1 MRRLPIAFIMLS
13 LGWLVTAGP
22 AQAAPSAGAT
32 PTARSAPAVAQ
43 WPSRPALVGGAANN
57 PVKGQMTYHGGPVMG
72 TANVYVDFWGWNGDP
87 DGEQAY
93 LTNFLNRVAHTP
105 WLQTVEQYGATDA
118 PVYAG
123 VWDDP
128 SASPQD
134 PTGQQFADEVQA
146 AATTFGLNTNAG
158 SILDDIIYIALPN
171 GSTIDG
177 TAPDACSYHTYA
189 ILNGS
194 TDVPYVAFP
203 YLPTFDA
210 DSCGQGN
217 VTSSDDDGISVVAGH
232 ELAETLTDPLLNAWY
247 QKNLSGEVAD
257 KCAWYNLASADL
269 VGSMYPVQPLWSNSA
284 GLCDLAH
291 KSGADS
297 WTPQESIPNQSAASS
312 PSVSFQDGTAYV
324 AFKGHTSGAI
334 YVQPVTASG
343 WGTEGQVTGAQTNLG
358 PAVTTFAGGT
368 GTLIAAWTDATT
380 GKVET
385 AQSADGSSWSSLGT
399 VDAGNGSSS
408 AGPAI
413 CDQGNNIFAAYK
425 GHNSG
430 TIYMSEFVNGSGW
443 QPEVGIS
450 GQSTDHQPAVAC
462 DQSTGTETVF
472 WTTTGDTIDYAT
484 FDGSS
489 FGNVATVP
497 NAGTNAGLTASA
509 SPTGVVTVGWKGHT
523 TDGVFYSSLISG
535 TWTTQVSLPK
545 AKSNIGFG
553 LAWADE
559 GASDTTG
566 DTLFASWMGQSSA
579 GSVWYSASNRP

>member
-1 MRRLPIAFIMLS
+1 MRRLPIVLIIMC
-13 LGWLVTAGP
+13 LGWLVAAGP
-22 AQAAPSAGAT
+22 SGAASSAGAAQT
-32 PTARSAPAVAQ
+32 TRSAPEIAQ
-43 WPSRPALVGGAANN
+43 WPTRAALTAGADNG
-57 PVKGQMTYHGGPVMG
+57 PVKGQMTYHGGPVLG
-72 TANVYVDFWGWNGDP
+72 TANVYVDFWGWSGDP

-105 WLQTVEQYGATDA
+105 WLQTVEQYGSTDA

-128 SASPQD
+128 SPAPQD
-134 PTGQQFADEVQA
+134 PTGQQFADEVLA

-158 SILDDIIYIALPN
+158 SILNDIIYIALPN
-171 GSTIDG
+171 GSSING
-177 TAPDACSYHTYA
+177 TASDACSYHTYA

-210 DSCGQGN
+210 NSCGQGN
-217 VTSSDDDGISVVAGH
+217 VTSSEDDGISIVAGH
-232 ELAETLTDPLLNAWY
+232 ELAESLTDPLLNAWY

-257 KCAWYNLASADL
+257 KCAWYNLASADM
-269 VGSMYPVQPLWSNSA
+269 VGAMYPVQPLWSNSA

-291 KSGADS
+291 KAGLDS
-297 WTPQESIPNQSAASS
+297 WPPQKSIPSQATASS
-312 PSVSFQDGTAYV
+312 PSVSFQDGVAYV

-343 WGTEGQVTGAQTNLG
+343 WGSRGQVTGAQTDLG
-358 PAVTTFAGGT
+358 PALTTFAGGT
-368 GTLIAAWTDATT
+368 GTLVAAWTDAAT

-385 AQSADGSSWSSLGT
+385 AQSANGSSWSSLGT

-408 AGPAI
+408 AGPAL
-413 CDQGNNIFAAYK
+413 CDQGNDMFAAYK
-425 GHNSG
+425 GHTSDD
-430 TIYMSEFVNGSGW
+430 IYISEFINGSGW
-443 QPEVGIS
+443 QPQVRIS

-462 DQSTGTETVF
+462 DPSTGDETVF
-472 WTTTGDTIDYAT
+472 WTTSSDSIDYAT
-484 FDGSS
+484 FNGSS
-489 FGNVATVP
+489 FGGVATVP
-497 NAGTNAGLTASA
+497 SAGTDAGLAASA

-535 TWTTQVSLPK
+535 TWAAQVSLPK
-545 AKSNIGFG
+545 ALTNIGYG

-559 GASDTTG
+559 EANDTTG
-566 DTLFASWMGQSSA
+566 DTLFADWMGQSSA